1 MSTYLDLV
9 CFLGHLESNFGSLA
23 IDFHAELSLFFT
35 CNLDFRP
42 LRDLGDATA
51 KIVKMILYFKAVKA
65 EWLNGVTKITKLSSF
80 MIQMDKSV
88 EALNKGKN
96 KKTGDGGYS
105 DEMKSLHDLSVSKAV
120 DMATGSNKTQEANV
134 DVVLGAGDLS
144 LLVENTSVEQLGL
157 VRNVIILK
165 DSTTIIGDAAS
176 EDGLQVPGGS
186 PFDNMSRNL
195 FWEKQLQR
203 LKIGVCYA
211 KASNWESA
219 TSSSFYP

>member
-1 MSTYLDLV
+1 MSTFLDLV

-120 DMATGSNKTQEANV
+120 DMVTGFKSALAEH
-134 DVVLGAGDLS
+134 VVNNLI
-144 LLVENTSVEQLGL
+144 
-157 VRNVIILK
+157 R
-165 DSTTIIGDAAS
+165 STTISLERLHS
-176 EDGLQVPGGS
+176 EGPH
-186 PFDNMSRNL
+186 
-195 FWEKQLQR
+195 R
-203 LKIGVCYA
+203 LPE
-211 KASNWESA
+211 W
-219 TSSSFYP
+219 

>member
-1 MSTYLDLV
+1 
-9 CFLGHLESNFGSLA
+9 
-23 IDFHAELSLFFT
+23 
-35 CNLDFRP
+35 
-42 LRDLGDATA
+42 
-51 KIVKMILYFKAVKA
+51 MIGKS
-65 EWLNGVTKITKLSSF
+65 ILSS
-80 MIQMDKSV
+80 
-88 EALNKGKN
+88 
-96 KKTGDGGYS
+96 
-105 DEMKSLHDLSVSKAV
+105 
-120 DMATGSNKTQEANV
+120 SNKTQEANV